1 MKRQITPRFVLI
13 LIRGAV
19 LSGYVGV
26 AKLVGL
32 DPKQLLVHNRDPCSQ
47 PRKGAIRL
55 RIRGRDITPLP
66 HRQSLI

>member
-32 DPKQLLVHNRDPCSQ
+32 DPNNSLFTTAILVHNRERCRSVCVSE
-47 PRKGAIRL
+47 AA
-55 RIRGRDITPLP
+55 ITPLS

>member
-32 DPKQLLVHNRDPCSQ
+32 DPKQLLVHNRE
-47 PRKGAIRL
+47 GADRFVSEAA
-55 RIRGRDITPLP
+55 ITPLS
-66 HRQSLI
+66 HRQSLM